1 MVNCEDCNHH
11 DHPAEGLPE
20 DKAEMHRGKQ
30 DSENSK
36 ETVTK
41 LLPLPLHH
49 NSDDRGNPAQA
60 DPELIIPSHA
70 SVIKQ

>member
-1 MVNCEDCNHH
+1 MQRQRLTVLPRMVNCEDCNHH

-36 ETVTK
+36 ETVTTVMTEGIQPK
-41 LLPLPLHH
+41 LTLNSSYLHMLQ
-49 NSDDRGNPAQA
+49 S
-60 DPELIIPSHA
+60 
-70 SVIKQ
+70 